1 MASAHAFAH
10 LRTKSLAAGRRVTDD
25 LGVWATGTLVR
36 VGVDPYKE
44 WEEGHELRFH

>member
-1 MASAHAFAH
+1 MASAHAFGH
-10 LRTKSLAAGRRVTDD
+10 LRTKSLAAGRRVTGD
-25 LGVWATGTLVR
+25 LGIRAREAMVR